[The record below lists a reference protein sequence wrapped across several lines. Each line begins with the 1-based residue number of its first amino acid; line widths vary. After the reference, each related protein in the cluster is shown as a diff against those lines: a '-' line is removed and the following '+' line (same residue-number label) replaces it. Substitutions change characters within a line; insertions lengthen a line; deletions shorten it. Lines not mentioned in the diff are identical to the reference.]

1 MIDAAASTR
10 TPSYQFTVP
19 ASKSSQELR
28 SGLTDPAILQLRGQV
43 TQANRDLKRVHE
55 LQVQEWL
62 DSGKVGY
69 RPRRVRLFV
78 RVRGRLGPNS
88 PHAALYRKGGRLHR
102 RSSQD
107 VLPEHSSRLD
117 VYVGER
123 IEWRAE

>member
-1 MIDAAASTR
+1 MIKETDMNDTTASTR
-10 TPSYQFTVP
+10 TPSYQFTIP
-19 ASKSSQELR
+19 ASTGR
-28 SGLTDPAILQLRGQV
+28 NDPALLQLRGQV
-43 TQANRDLKRVHE
+43 TQANRDLKLVHE

-69 RPRRVRLFV
+69 CPLRSRLFV

-88 PHAALYRKGGRLHR
+88 PHADLYRKGGRLYR

>member
-1 MIDAAASTR
+1 MIKEQNMTDASASTR
-10 TPSYQFTVP
+10 TSSYQFTVQ
-19 ASKSSQELR
+19 ASTGR
-28 SGLTDPAILQLRGQV
+28 NDPAILQLRGQV

-78 RVRGRLGPNS
+78 RVRGRLGSNS
-88 PHAALYRKGGRLHR
+88 PHADLYRKGGRLYR

>member
-1 MIDAAASTR
+1 MIKEQNMTDASASTR
-10 TPSYQFTVP
+10 TSSYQFTVP
-19 ASKSSQELR
+19 AST
-28 SGLTDPAILQLRGQV
+28 GLTDPALLQLRGQV

-88 PHAALYRKGGRLHR
+88 PHADLYRKGGRLYR

-107 VLPEHSSRLD
+107 VLPEHSTRLD

-123 IEWRAE
+123 VEWSRD